1 MPCIIISPLS
11 LAWLVSHPE
20 HTLLEKPSLVLF
32 SQQSEEKTITES
44 GEFQPL
50 DPSQDHLDF
59 VDKSLRSLDAL
70 MKDGSYPR
78 GFSHLLRRYEG
89 TGHKSQ

>member
-32 SQQSEEKTITES
+32 SQQSEEETVTES
-44 GEFQPL
+44 GECQPL

-59 VDKSLRSLDAL
+59 VDKSLMS
-70 MKDGSYPR
+70 
-78 GFSHLLRRYEG
+78 
-89 TGHKSQ
+89 